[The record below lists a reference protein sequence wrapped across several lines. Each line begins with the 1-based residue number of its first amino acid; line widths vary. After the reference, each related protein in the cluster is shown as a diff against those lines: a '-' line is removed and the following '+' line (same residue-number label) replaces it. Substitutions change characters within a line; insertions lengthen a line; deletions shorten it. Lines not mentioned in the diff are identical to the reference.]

1 MKRAIMQI
9 IIHSDRD
16 EDYLA
21 FKKDLHIILEHGVTD
36 FSLSPLRTDTM
47 KTGYGE
53 MYMTLS
59 VNNVSELLHFLAT
72 SWSGPEDDCET
83 DTIQADCFHPLVSYL
98 NFQLPDV

>member
-53 MYMTLS
+53 MYMTLNDFCQIMLML
-59 VNNVSELLHFLAT
+59 VAFAGFL
-72 SWSGPEDDCET
+72 WSLWT
-83 DTIQADCFHPLVSYL
+83 YW
-98 NFQLPDV
+98 NKRK